1 MTFELRRFRVWG
13 FEVRGEAVSRGLRRR
28 RGLSQFRILTSSGL
42 QALALA
48 ALMVVLAVPAAA
60 LAQMTGVTRTKLPN
74 GLTVLV
80 RENPE
85 APVVAYSVMVRMGTR
100 TETPENAGISNLLQ
114 QMLVRGTEKLN
125 GEEIAEAAD
134 RMGGGIDA
142 YGDADYSEITAT
154 ALSRNWQE
162 MLDLIGDCVLRPT
175 LPDGTVQAVRNF
187 LVRQIRNRGDKPFD
201 VASDRM
207 RAALFGMNPYAWDPL
222 GRRESVEKLDRDK
235 LIAYYRRFYV
245 PGQMVIAVS
254 GDVNTAEV
262 VAQVQKIFGS
272 MAPGKVEM
280 PPVPAPPPMAATRE
294 TVVVPGAQAQIFMG
308 ALAPAFTDA
317 DHPPLK
323 VLTSLLGGGMAS
335 RFFSELRDQQ
345 ALAYTTL
352 AVYPSRVDQSAFVAI
367 LGTAPENVPKAEPAL
382 TQQLERARNQLAS
395 DDEVAVARAYVVGS
409 QAMDR
414 RTNAR
419 QAWYLAF
426 YEVAGVGYEFLDRY
440 VAAVKNVTPADVQR
454 VARKYL
460 SVVRTVVVQPN

>member
-1 MTFELRRFRVWG
+1 MRFERRLIP
-13 FEVRGEAVSRGLRRR
+13 AVV
-28 RGLSQFRILTSSGL
+28 
-42 QALALA
+42 AL
-48 ALMVVLAVPAAA
+48 LMLLVPAAGA
-60 LAQMTGVTRTKLPN
+60 AQTVTRMQLPN

-85 APVVAYSVMVRMGTR
+85 APVVAYSLMVRMGTR
-100 TETPENAGISNLLQ
+100 TETRDNAGISNLLQ
-114 QMLVRGTEKLN
+114 QMLVRGTEKLD
-125 GEEIAEAAD
+125 GEQIAEAAD

-142 YGDADYSEITAT
+142 YGDSDYSEITAT

-162 MLDLIGDCVLRPT
+162 MLELIGDCVLRPT

-201 VASDRM
+201 VAADRM
-207 RAALFGMNPYAWDPL
+207 RAGLFGSNPYAWDPL
-222 GRRESVEKLDRDK
+222 GRRESVEKFDRAA

-245 PGQMVIAVS
+245 PGQIVLAVS
-254 GDVNTAEV
+254 GDVKSGDV
-262 VAQVQKIFGS
+262 MAQVQRIFGT

-280 PPVPAPPPMAATRE
+280 PAVPAPPPMAASRE
-294 TVVVPGAQAQIFMG
+294 MVVVPGAQAQILMG
-308 ALAPAFTDA
+308 ALAPSLTDP

-323 VLTSLLGGGMAS
+323 VLTALLGGGMAS

-352 AVYPSRVDQSAFVAI
+352 AVYPSRIDTSAFVAI

-382 TQQLERARNQLAS
+382 VQQLERIRNQAAS

-426 YEVAGVGYEFLDRY
+426 YETAGVGYEFLDRY
-440 VAAVKNVTPADVQR
+440 AAAVKNVTPADVQR
-454 VARKYL
+454 VAKKYL

>member
-1 MTFELRRFRVWG
+1 L
-13 FEVRGEAVSRGLRRR
+13 
-28 RGLSQFRILTSSGL
+28 LT
-42 QALALA
+42 LALA
-48 ALMVVLAVPAAA
+48 ALLAFLVPVSAAA
-60 LAQMTGVTRTKLPN
+60 QTSGVSRTVLPN

-80 RENPE
+80 RENRE
-85 APVVAYSVMVRMGTR
+85 APVVAYSLMVRMGTR
-100 TETPENAGISNLLQ
+100 TETPDNAGISNLLQ
-114 QMLVRGTEKLN
+114 QMLVRGTEKLD
-125 GEEIAEAAD
+125 GEQIAEAAD

-142 YGDADYSEITAT
+142 YGDVDYSEITAT

-162 MLDLIGDCVLRPT
+162 MLDLLGDCVLRPT

-187 LVRQIRNRGDKPFD
+187 LARQIRNRGDKPFD

-207 RAALFGMNPYAWDPL
+207 RAALFGSNPYAWDPL
-222 GRRESVEKLDRDK
+222 GRRASVEKLDREA

-245 PGQMVIAVS
+245 PGQMVLAVS
-254 GDVNTAEV
+254 GDVKTADV
-262 VAQVQKIFGS
+262 VAQVQRIFGS

-280 PPVPAPPPMAATRE
+280 PAVPAPPPMVASRE
-294 TVVVPGAQAQIFMG
+294 VIVVPGAQAQIFMG
-308 ALAPAFTDA
+308 ALAPSLTDA

-323 VLTSLLGGGMAS
+323 VLTAVLGGGMAS

-352 AVYPSRVDQSAFVAI
+352 ALYPSRVDTSAFVAI
-367 LGTAPENVPKAEPAL
+367 LGTAPENVTKAEPAL
-382 TQQLERARNQLAS
+382 AEQLERIRNQAAS
-395 DDEVAVARAYVVGS
+395 EDEVAVARAYVVGS

-440 VAAVKNVTPADVQR
+440 AAAVKQVTPADVQR
-454 VARKYL
+454 VAKKYL
-460 SVVRTVVVQPN
+460 SVVRTVIVQPN

>member
-1 MTFELRRFRVWG
+1 MRFERRLIPV
-13 FEVRGEAVSRGLRRR
+13 VV
-28 RGLSQFRILTSSGL
+28 
-42 QALALA
+42 ALL
-48 ALMVVLAVPAAA
+48 LLVLPAAGA
-60 LAQMTGVTRTKLPN
+60 AQTSGITRTRLPN

-85 APVVAYSVMVRMGTR
+85 APVVAYSLMVRMGTR
-100 TETPENAGISNLLQ
+100 TETPDNAGISNLLQ
-114 QMLVRGTEKLN
+114 QMLVRGTEKLD
-125 GEEIAEAAD
+125 GEQIAEAAD

-162 MLDLIGDCVLRPT
+162 MLDLVGDCVLRPT

-207 RAALFGMNPYAWDPL
+207 RAALFGANPYAWDPL
-222 GRRESVEKLDRDK
+222 GRRESVEKLDRNA

-245 PGQMVIAVS
+245 PGQIVLAVS
-254 GDVNTAEV
+254 GDVKSAEV
-262 VAQVQKIFGS
+262 VAQVQRIFGT

-280 PPVPAPPPMAATRE
+280 PAVPAPPPMAATRE
-294 TVVVPGAQAQIFMG
+294 VVVVPGAQAQILMG
-308 ALAPAFTDA
+308 TLAPSLTDP

-323 VLTSLLGGGMAS
+323 VLTAILGGGMAS

-352 AVYPSRVDQSAFVAI
+352 ALYPSRVDTSAFVAI
-367 LGTAPENVPKAEPAL
+367 LGTAPENISKAEPAL
-382 TQQLERARNQLAS
+382 TQQLERVRKEAAS

-426 YEVAGVGYEFLDRY
+426 YETAGVGYEFLDRY
-440 VAAVKNVTPADVQR
+440 AAAVKNVTPADVRR
-454 VARKYL
+454 VANKYL
-460 SVVRTVVVQPN
+460 GVVRTVVVQPN

>member
-1 MTFELRRFRVWG
+1 MRIERPLIP
-13 FEVRGEAVSRGLRRR
+13 AVVALLLLVLPTVGS
-28 RGLSQFRILTSSGL
+28 SQTS
-42 QALALA
+42 
-48 ALMVVLAVPAAA
+48 
-60 LAQMTGVTRTKLPN
+60 GVTRTLLPN

-85 APVVAYSVMVRMGTR
+85 APVVAYSLMVRMGTR
-100 TETPENAGISNLLQ
+100 TETPDNAGISNLLQ
-114 QMLVRGTEKLN
+114 QMLVRGTEKLD
-125 GEEIAEAAD
+125 GEQIAEAAD

-162 MLDLIGDCVLRPT
+162 MLELVGDCVLRPT

-207 RAALFGMNPYAWDPL
+207 RAALFGANPYAWDPL
-222 GRRESVEKLDRDK
+222 GRRESVEKLDRSA

-245 PGQMVIAVS
+245 PGQIVLAVS
-254 GDVNTAEV
+254 GDVKSAEV
-262 VAQVQKIFGS
+262 VTQVQRIFGT

-280 PPVPAPPPMAATRE
+280 PAVPAPPPMAATRE
-294 TVVVPGAQAQIFMG
+294 AVVVPGAQAQILMG
-308 ALAPAFTDA
+308 ALAPSLTDP

-323 VLTSLLGGGMAS
+323 VLTAILGGGMAS

-352 AVYPSRVDQSAFVAI
+352 AVYPSRVDTSAFVAI

-382 TQQLERARNQLAS
+382 TQQLERIRNQAAS
-395 DDEVAVARAYVVGS
+395 ADEVAVARAYVVGS

-426 YEVAGVGYEFLDRY
+426 YETAGVGYEFLDRY
-440 VAAVKNVTPADVQR
+440 AAAVKNVTPADIQR
-454 VARKYL
+454 VANKYL

>member
-1 MTFELRRFRVWG
+1 MRSARRPWRFLV
-13 FEVRGEAVSRGLRRR
+13 
-28 RGLSQFRILTSSGL
+28 
-42 QALALA
+42 LA
-48 ALMVVLAVPAAA
+48 ALLVLLAPAAGA
-60 LAQMTGVTRTKLPN
+60 AQMGGVVTRTRLPN

-85 APVVAYSVMVRMGTR
+85 APVVAYSLMVRMGTR
-100 TETPENAGISNLLQ
+100 TETPDNAGISNLLQ
-114 QMLVRGTEKLN
+114 QMLVRGTEKLD
-125 GEEIAEAAD
+125 GEQIAEAAD

-207 RAALFGMNPYAWDPL
+207 RAALFGSNPYAWDPL
-222 GRRESVEKLDRDK
+222 GRRESVEKLDRAA
-235 LIAYYRRFYV
+235 LIVYYRRFYV
-245 PGQMVIAVS
+245 PGQIVLAVS
-254 GDVNTAEV
+254 GDVKNAEV
-262 VAQVQKIFGS
+262 VAQVQRIFGT
-272 MAPGKVEM
+272 MAPGRVEM
-280 PPVPAPPPMAATRE
+280 PAVPAPPPMAASHE
-294 TVVVPGAQAQIFMG
+294 VVVVPGAQAQILMG
-308 ALAPAFTDA
+308 ALAPSLTDP

-352 AVYPSRVDQSAFVAI
+352 ALYPSRVDTSAFVAI

-382 TQQLERARNQLAS
+382 AQQLERIQNQAAS
-395 DDEVAVARAYVVGS
+395 DDEVAVARAYVIGS

-426 YEVAGVGYEFLDRY
+426 YETAGVGYEFLERY

-460 SVVRTVVVQPN
+460 GVVRTVVVQPN

>member
-1 MTFELRRFRVWG
+1 MG
-13 FEVRGEAVSRGLRRR
+13 FPRARMMVA
-28 RGLSQFRILTSSGL
+28 ILLLLVPSVV
-42 QALALA
+42 A
-48 ALMVVLAVPAAA
+48 AQTV
-60 LAQMTGVTRTKLPN
+60 TVTRTHLPN

-85 APVVAYSVMVRMGTR
+85 APVVAFSLMIRMGTR

-114 QMLVRGTEKLN
+114 QMLVRGTEKLD
-125 GEEIAEAAD
+125 GEQIAEAAD
-134 RMGGGIDA
+134 KMGGGIDA
-142 YGDADYSEITAT
+142 YGDADYSEIAAT

-201 VASDRM
+201 VAADRM
-207 RAALFGMNPYAWDPL
+207 RAVLFGANPYAWDPL
-222 GRRESVEKLDRDK
+222 GRRESVEKLDRDA

-245 PGQMVIAVS
+245 PGQLVLAVS
-254 GDVNTAEV
+254 GDVKNAEV
-262 VAQVQKIFGS
+262 VARAQEIFGT
-272 MAPGKVEM
+272 MAPGQVPM
-280 PPVPAPPPMAATRE
+280 PPVPAPPPMAASRE

-308 ALAPAFTDA
+308 ALAPPFTDP
-317 DHPPLK
+317 DHAPLK
-323 VLTSLLGGGMAS
+323 VLTALLGGGMAS

-352 AVYPSRVDQSAFVAI
+352 ALYPSRVDTSGFVAI

-382 TQQLERARNQLAS
+382 TQQLERVRTQLATE
-395 DDEVAVARAYVVGS
+395 DEVGVARAYVLGS

-426 YEVAGVGYEFLDRY
+426 YEIAGVGYEFLDRY
-440 VAAVKNVTPADVQR
+440 AEAVRKVSPPDVER
-454 VARKYL
+454 VAQKYL
-460 SVVRTVVVQPN
+460 SVIRTVVVQPN